1 MRLEYQKEFDVIKK
15 PELNRIVGKTVI
27 PSYGKFEVHNEK
39 FNKLLAFITQNT
51 KKYQIT
57 NPTPSQKALSD
68 ILNQQLDLY
77 RLKILYDNYKRISDE
92 NDKKSA
98 ISELLL
104 YFSGFRNFCGPGTD
118 IYKQIKKDNDNPT
131 NMFKIDSICVRHD
144 IAFTHA
150 KTFEDQKRADEIM
163 MWEVFNT
170 YLFDPKKSMFGKN
183 PQSFTTDE
191 EQIKTIVGYMMSGV
205 EAIVSGSIIYKGFQ
219 VIKDATISG
228 VNIIRNPSNI
238 MRAAE
243 LVGDVAVGSLSQLKA
258 AAKYIV
264 KRPSIYVPPQIRP
277 PHKYLAESI
286 SNIGWNMYHTL
297 EFLYQSIN
305 PNIYKFITTAGFT
318 NIIKDKILAVGAL
331 VGISLKYAFEKLVIS
346 TASPEFKHY
355 FQKYGVVIDIVQ
367 DEVSDEDLQNMKN
380 MYEAI
385 QNEILRE
392 SGLPPIKP
400 ITESDYESIRIE
412 SNPEILINDFREV
425 VMMQNEN
432 IDTKFSRYAD
442 ESPPTYTEE
451 QIKEANF
458 IYNQTLSNP
467 EEVADKLIEASQ
479 DMQDTQEEIKPLQA
493 TQEEIKP
500 LQPTQDT
507 QAKLEP
513 APAPADKYI
522 DELINEFFD

>member
-57 NPTPSQKALSD
+57 NPTASQKALSD

-77 RLKILYDNYKRISDE
+77 RLKILYDNYKRINDE

-98 ISELLL
+98 IAELLL

-118 IYKQIKKDNDNPT
+118 IYKQIKYDNDNPT
-131 NMFKIDSICVRHD
+131 NMFKIDSTCVRHD

-183 PQSFTTDE
+183 PQSFATDQ
-191 EQIKTIVGYMMSGV
+191 EQVKTIVGYMMSSV

-219 VIKDATISG
+219 VIKDATVSG

-243 LVGDVAVGSLSQLKA
+243 FAGEATVGSLNMLKS
-258 AAKYIV
+258 AAKYV
-264 KRPSIYVPPQIRP
+264 SQPFRYVRPQIKP
-277 PHKYLAESI
+277 PHRYLAESI
-286 SNIGWNMYHTL
+286 SNVGWNMYHTL
-297 EFLYQSIN
+297 QFLYQSIN
-305 PNIYKFITTAGFT
+305 PNIYKLITTAGFT

-331 VGISLKYAFEKLVIS
+331 AGIALKYAFEQLVIS
-346 TASPEFKHY
+346 TASSEFKEY
-355 FQKYGVVIDIVQ
+355 FQKYGIVIDIVQ

-400 ITESDYESIRIE
+400 ITESDYESIKIE
-412 SNPEILINDFREV
+412 SNPEILINDFKEV

-432 IDTKFSRYAD
+432 INTKFSRY
-442 ESPPTYTEE
+442 ENEKPTTYTEE

-458 IYNQTLSNP
+458 VYNQTLSNP
-467 EEVADKLIEASQ
+467 EEVGDKLIEAMQATQ
-479 DMQDTQEEIKPLQA
+479 DKASQDTQD
-493 TQEEIKP
+493 

-507 QAKLEP
+507 QDKPIQAE
-513 APAPADKYI
+513 PAPADKYI